1 MALNPFFLQGSEREQ
16 KLLQDL
22 VNEQIGIYGVEVYYL
37 PRRVIGRKTIIEEIV
52 ASEFD
57 EAFPLEAYIKNYEGY
72 SGAGDIMTKFG
83 VSLRDELTLVISKEK
98 YEEFIAPFVNIGTFG
113 SVEYPD
119 DRLGYLERPREGDL
133 IYFPFGSRL
142 FEIKFVEH
150 EMPFYQLNNTY
161 VYELRCELFEYED
174 EILDTSIDEID
185 TLQND
190 EGFVTTLFLGGSDNR
205 AATITGYTGSGYIDR
220 IFLDNDGSGYTSAP
234 TVAISTNPLAY
245 YQNPYE
251 YRNAEAVAIT
261 TCIGGV
267 CSVKEILFTDC
278 GVGYTEAPTITITGG
293 GGSGAIATCSIS
305 TSRGI
310 VFTGIDDAGMGYGN
324 PPTITSINGSDI
336 IAKLNAFGSVSSVF
350 IKSAGSGFS
359 GVGTIGITSLTIS
372 APPSGVGYGTFNVG
386 DRVTGQ
392 TSGSVGIVRS
402 WDSSRRV
409 LTISNVGI
417 GATVLGFQPDEVV
430 VGSGY
435 TVNATA
441 STAGN
446 AIYSVREYITGPEQK
461 QDSDSYTLDSFAQN
475 DQIEKEADEILDFTE
490 SNPFGT
496 Y

>member
-98 YEEFIAPFVNIGTFG
+98 YEEFIAPFVNIGTLG

-119 DRLGYLERPREGDL
+119 DRYGYFERPKEGDL
-133 IYFPFGSRL
+133 IFFPFGKRL

-150 EMPFYQLNNTY
+150 EMPFYQLGNTY

-174 EILDTSIDEID
+174 EVIDTSIDDID
-185 TLQND
+185 TLVDD
-190 EGFVTTLFLGGSDNR
+190 EGYVTTLYLGGSDNR
-205 AATITGYTGSGYIDR
+205 AAGITLFTGSGYIDQV
-220 IFLDNDGSGYTSAP
+220 FLNNDGYGYTSTP
-234 TVAISTNPLAY
+234 SVAISTNPLAY
-245 YQNPYE
+245 AGNPWD
-251 YRNAEAVAIT
+251 YRNASAVAIT
-261 TCIGGV
+261 TCVGGV
-267 CSVKEILFTDC
+267 CSIKELLFTDT
-278 GVGYTEAPTITITGG
+278 GVGYTTAPTIIISGG

-310 VFTGIDDAGMGYGN
+310 VFTDIFDPGFGYGN
-324 PPTITSINGSDI
+324 PPIVSVGNSAQIVTR
-336 IAKLNAFGSVSSVF
+336 LNSVGQVSSAL
-350 IKSAGSGFS
+350 IRTAGTGFTGS
-359 GVGTIGITSLTIS
+359 NIQSFPANVSS
-372 APPSGVGYGTFNVG
+372 PPLGVGYGTFNVG

-392 TSGSVGIVRS
+392 ISGSVGLVRS
-402 WDSSRRV
+402 WDSERRI
-409 LTISNVGI
+409 LTISNVGT
-417 GATVLGFQPDEVV
+417 GATVLGFQPDEII
-430 VGSGY
+430 VGSGA
-435 TVNATA
+435 TVSAA
-441 STAGN
+441 VTAGGYP
-446 AIYSVREYITGPEQK
+446 IYSVREYITGPEQK
-461 QDSDSYTLDSFAQN
+461 QDSDKYTLDSYAQN
-475 DQIEKEADEILDFTE
+475 NEIEEEADLILDFTD
-490 SNPFGT
+490 SNPFGV

>member
-185 TLQND
+185 TLMDD

-205 AATITGYTGSGYIDR
+205 VAEVVGNIRSGYIDR
-220 IFLDNDGSGYTSAP
+220 VYLDNDGYGYTSRP

-245 YQNPYE
+245 DPSYSE
-251 YRNAEAVAIT
+251 HRNAEAVAIT
-261 TCIGGV
+261 TCAGGV
-267 CSVKEILFTDC
+267 CSIKEILFTDC
-278 GVGYTEAPTITITGG
+278 GAGYTVAPTISIIGG

-305 TSRGI
+305 TSRGVTFVNI
-310 VFTGIDDAGMGYGN
+310 VDPGMGYGN

-336 IAKLNAFGSVSSVF
+336 ITNLNASGSVSSTF
-350 IKSAGSGFS
+350 IRSAGSGFS
-359 GVGTIGITSLTIS
+359 GVITSLTTA
-372 APPSGVGYGTFNVG
+372 APPSGVGYGTFNIG
-386 DRVTGQ
+386 DRVKGQ

-402 WDSSRRV
+402 WDVERRV
-409 LTISNVGI
+409 LTISNVGT
-417 GATVLGFQPDEVV
+417 GTTVLGFQPDEII

-435 TVNATA
+435 TVNATS
-441 STAGN
+441 STPGN

-461 QDSDSYTLDSFAQN
+461 QDSDNYTLDSFAQN

>member
-185 TLQND
+185 TLVDD

-205 AATITGYTGSGYIDR
+205 QAGITLFTGSGYIDR
-220 IFLDNDGSGYTSAP
+220 IYLDNDGSGYTSAP

-245 YQNPYE
+245 AGNPWE
-251 YRNAEAVAIT
+251 YRNANAVAIT
-261 TCIGGV
+261 TCVGGV
-267 CSVKEILFTDC
+267 CSVKELLFTET
-278 GVGYTEAPTITITGG
+278 GVGYTIAPTITITGG

-310 VFTGIDDAGMGYGN
+310 VFTDVFDSGLGYGN
-324 PPTITSINGSDI
+324 PPTVSVGNSAQIITR
-336 IAKLNAFGSVSSVF
+336 LNSAGQVSSALIRTAGAGF
-350 IKSAGSGFS
+350 TGSNIQSFSANVSS
-359 GVGTIGITSLTIS
+359 PPLGI
-372 APPSGVGYGTFNVG
+372 GYGTFNVG

-392 TSGSVGIVRS
+392 TSKSVGIVRS

-409 LTISNVGI
+409 LTISNVGT

-441 STAGN
+441 STDGN

-461 QDSDSYTLDSFAQN
+461 QDSDNYTLDSFAQN

>member
-98 YEEFIAPFVNIGTFG
+98 YEEFIAPFVNIGTQG

-133 IYFPFGSRL
+133 IFFPFGSRL

-185 TLQND
+185 TLVDD

-205 AATITGYTGSGYIDR
+205 GANIVASLTTGGYISSV
-220 IFLDNDGSGYTSAP
+220 FLDNDGYGYTSAP
-234 TVAISTNPLAY
+234 SVSFTESPLG
-245 YQNPYE
+245 PE
-251 YRNAEAVAIT
+251 YTANAVAIT
-261 TCIGGV
+261 TCAGGV
-267 CSVKEILFTDC
+267 CSVKELLFTKV
-278 GVGYTEAPTITITGG
+278 GSGYTTNPTITISGG

-305 TSRGI
+305 TST
-310 VFTGIDDAGMGYGN
+310 TGIQNLTILDPGFGYGSA
-324 PPTITSINGSDI
+324 PTITSYGGADLV
-336 IAKLNAFGSVSSVF
+336 AQLNRRGEVSQAL
-350 IKSAGSGFS
+350 IRNP
-359 GVGTIGITSLTIS
+359 GVGYTAGFALTVS
-372 APPSGVGYGTFNVG
+372 APPSGVGYGNFTTG
-386 DRVTGQ
+386 ERVRGV
-392 TSGSVGIVRS
+392 TSGSSGIVRS
-402 WDSSRRV
+402 WDLENRILRV
-409 LTISNVGI
+409 SNVGT
-417 GATVLGFQPDEVV
+417 GATAPGFQPDEVI

-435 TVNATA
+435 TVAATA
-441 STAGN
+441 STDGY
-446 AIYSVREYITGPEQK
+446 AIYSVREYITGPVQK
-461 QDSDSYTLDSFAQN
+461 QDSDNYTLDSFAQN
-475 DQIEKEADEILDFTE
+475 EQIEKEADEILDFTE